1 MLSRF
6 FFVSYAINFFINS
19 LNRFWKKKMQLVFF
33 NQVPNKQIYLL
44 NLDWEEKLVNWTEK
58 KTFLIS
64 M

>member
-1 MLSRF
+1 
-6 FFVSYAINFFINS
+6 
-19 LNRFWKKKMQLVFF
+19 MQLVFF
-33 NQVPNKQIYLL
+33 NQVPNKQIYSL

>member
-1 MLSRF
+1 
-6 FFVSYAINFFINS
+6 
-19 LNRFWKKKMQLVFF
+19 MQLVFF

>member
-1 MLSRF
+1 
-6 FFVSYAINFFINS
+6 
-19 LNRFWKKKMQLVFF
+19 MQLVFF
-33 NQVPNKQIYLL
+33 NQVPNKQIYPL